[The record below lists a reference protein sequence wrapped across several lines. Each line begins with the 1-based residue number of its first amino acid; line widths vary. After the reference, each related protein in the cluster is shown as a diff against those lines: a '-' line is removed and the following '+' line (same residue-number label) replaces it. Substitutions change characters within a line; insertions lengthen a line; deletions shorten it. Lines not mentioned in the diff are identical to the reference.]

1 MPLGVRWW
9 KTSLAWWPCV
19 RTKQLGK
26 GDVERKH
33 EREKALSHYALGKA
47 IKAEN
52 PDYSIFEL
60 SQRREQGGYLKI
72 KKVEAKPIMIPSF
85 LIKCQSTD
93 IFGKLRRHQS
103 LKILLPCTKSPID
116 SSLKSSTKSYKKQ
129 NFRVRSFGKHS
140 WKCYESVTAG
150 KEEEE
155 AVFCSPKR

>member
-1 MPLGVRWW
+1 MSERNNLGREMLRG
-9 KTSLAWWPCV
+9 SI
-19 RTKQLGK
+19 
-26 GDVERKH
+26 EREH
-33 EREKALSHYALGKA
+33 EREKASSHYALGKV

-52 PDYSIFEL
+52 PDYSIFCEL

-140 WKCYESVTAG
+140 
-150 KEEEE
+150 
-155 AVFCSPKR
+155 